1 MTSIVVNTIMDVFW
15 IIKINF
21 SLFGKNWQE
30 INKKTTQLFWYFF
43 GYVPCYGQKCQNGL
57 WEYIKMNCRHFLL
70 NCNQFW
76 WSSNF
81 WTLLYHSDQSV
92 PVTKKLRR
100 TFLKKSYN
108 KDLKFSQTCVLEGEV
123 GKVCVCRRG
132 VCLCR
137 VEVFLVFVCVG
148 GTVLPNGVK
157 VVVWELS
164 QMFRKWN
171 NGFIM

>member
-1 MTSIVVNTIMDVFW
+1 
-15 IIKINF
+15 
-21 SLFGKNWQE
+21 
-30 INKKTTQLFWYFF
+30 
-43 GYVPCYGQKCQNGL
+43 
-57 WEYIKMNCRHFLL
+57 
-70 NCNQFW
+70 
-76 WSSNF
+76 
-81 WTLLYHSDQSV
+81 
-92 PVTKKLRR
+92 VTKKLRR

-157 VVVWELS
+157 VVV
-164 QMFRKWN
+164 
-171 NGFIM
+171 